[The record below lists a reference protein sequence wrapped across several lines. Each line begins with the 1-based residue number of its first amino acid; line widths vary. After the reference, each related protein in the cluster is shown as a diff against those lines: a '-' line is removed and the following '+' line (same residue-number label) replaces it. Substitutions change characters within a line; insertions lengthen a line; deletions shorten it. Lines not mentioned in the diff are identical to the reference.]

1 MTVTQSGSNGT
12 KPHAGLALKS
22 ADMPRILIVCD
33 NDSDTERL
41 KTVFQQ
47 AGLTSESARNIT
59 EGCDLARS
67 GRFGVVFSTPQSG
80 NGLWRRLIDVASQ
93 LRLSFEIVLFACTF
107 DLNQWGEAMQL
118 GAFDVLDVSRDL
130 SNAAEVARRALG
142 AAHLRRFRPGLDSAS
157 C

>member
-67 GRFGVVFSTPQSG
+67 GRFGVVFSTPQSA

-93 LRLSFEIVLFACTF
+93 LRLSFEIVLLARTF